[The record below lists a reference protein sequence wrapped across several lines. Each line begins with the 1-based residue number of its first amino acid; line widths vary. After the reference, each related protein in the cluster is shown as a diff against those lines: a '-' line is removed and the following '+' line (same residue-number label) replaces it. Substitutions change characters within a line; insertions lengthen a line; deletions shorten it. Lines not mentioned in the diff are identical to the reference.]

1 MLRTLLAMKKSFRVI
16 GFTGSEL
23 TDTEE
28 TCLKMVFKTTPVVF
42 PNLSLL
48 KKKKVIQVRDQMTID
63 TKEDYLIAL
72 ESLVKA
78 RVYSSP
84 VVIVANNTY

>member
-1 MLRTLLAMKKSFRVI
+1 
-16 GFTGSEL
+16 
-23 TDTEE
+23 
-28 TCLKMVFKTTPVVF
+28 
-42 PNLSLL
+42 
-48 KKKKVIQVRDQMTID
+48 MTID